1 MTYSII
7 NSGAD
12 YMTDANEHLDKIMQ
26 ELRRGTITIG
36 VLSQLSEPQYGYS
49 LVTMLAEKGIQV
61 EPGTLY
67 PLLRRLEKQGLLDSK
82 WDTNESRPRK
92 YYLLSKTGEEVFN
105 LLVKEWKSITASL
118 DQIIENKEGEENGD
132 D

>member
-1 MTYSII
+1 MSETK
-7 NSGAD
+7 
-12 YMTDANEHLDKIMQ
+12 ELLDKLML

-49 LVTMLAEKGIQV
+49 LVTRLGDKGVHV

-67 PLLRRLEKQGLLDSK
+67 PLLRRLEKQGLLDSE
-82 WDTNESRPRK
+82 WDTNEVRPRK
-92 YYLLSKTGEEVFN
+92 YYVLSETGKDVFEQ
-105 LLVKEWKSITASL
+105 LCDEWNTIVASL
-118 DQIIENKEGEENGD
+118 NRLIDAKGGNEDGD